1 MPSALLRRGKV
12 PQKIYWE
19 GNILNKISKK
29 IVSLVTMAAF
39 ALTLIPAAA
48 FADPGKADDGTTATV
63 TAVDYDTAKVEVK
76 VGQTD
81 FNELEAQTGS
91 NIVVWATD
99 SNNAVVSVNDVTYT
113 VEDGAPAV
121 SYWNTNY
128 AVLANPDTVDDVVT
142 VEATF
147 DNPGTYTLHA
157 AVNSKTGNSA
167 QDMEDQEI
175 GDGTDFIRANFADR
189 SKSEYGVFVDDELQA
204 TAGVNINEDLT
215 TTFKINDW
223 RTEKTDSPLKN
234 VKVWAVDSRTDAPTS
249 YLTVDGQTVGTDYMF
264 DLDEVFNNQTI
275 NIKFTAAGEYTLYAA
290 AEEGNDLNRLIGSTK
305 VTVTDTTEVDSMVI
319 EASWLDNGTT
329 SKTFATGVFTL
340 DNDAKT
346 YTLDLT
352 QVKGFNFNGIDKV
365 VLNGT
370 AYDGKDPALRQT
382 INFAASE
389 PNTVVKLNP
398 TSDNTSNTGTFE
410 TAFTMESQKNTVIT
424 ITDANTGVSYDVN
437 VIAQKTSATDI
448 DCTKTG
454 GYVLATTDKD
464 WTAKVNANFNGAV
477 EFMVTDEKGNAVEGL
492 KTKDFV
498 LDVQGKPEKTSS
510 LVSSDLKIVE
520 IGDGLYTLGVKA
532 AEVKADNKILTEGKY
547 EVRVA
552 LKGVDSENDNIGVT
566 FTAAEFDKIED
577 VELNI
582 TDDATGVELDD
593 QITLNTTATVSL
605 VYVDGNGV
613 KIACPTGFSWNA
625 TNSALAIQS
634 TNGYKLVMKPDTI
647 EHQGVV
653 GSTVLV
659 QAAVDGYGLAT
670 KELTIVSSYNTY
682 SLELDPAEGPVNEYN
697 KVDLNV
703 LNSDGDVAKNINGNI
718 KVVVADSSNEDAK
731 VSVKEASPVEKGEGA
746 LTIYASQET
755 ELELVVTVED
765 GNKIVAADTLTYTV
779 GAADPLAGRTVVMT
793 IDSTEYVVNNNIITG
808 DAAPYVDSNWRTMV
822 PIRALAESFDA
833 EVYWNQDDE
842 TVTIKFDAGT
852 EIVMTVGED
861 TYTVNGAEAT
871 MDTEPVNAGDRVYV
885 PIRFAAE
892 GLGFSVTPLYND
904 AGLTASVVFQ
914 R

>member
-1 MPSALLRRGKV
+1 M
-12 PQKIYWE
+12 
-19 GNILNKISKK
+19 NKISKK

-39 ALTLIPAAA
+39 ALTLVPAAA
-48 FADPGKADDGTTATV
+48 FAAAPTTTGTTYSVDNSAAHELTITVNLDGDEYANTQLAFAFDGATKDNVDLHETATYYGDGGSQPVDTVVVTPKAEKVVATFTGLEAGETKVSVTMSPDGQGANWKEVGTATTV
-63 TAVDYDTAKVEVK
+63 TVK
-76 VGQTD
+76 
-81 FNELEAQTGS
+81 
-91 NIVVWATD
+91 
-99 SNNAVVSVNDVTYT
+99 ND
-113 VEDGAPAV
+113 
-121 SYWNTNY
+121 
-128 AVLANPDTVDDVVT
+128 
-142 VEATF
+142 
-147 DNPGTYTLHA
+147 
-157 AVNSKTGNSA
+157 
-167 QDMEDQEI
+167 
-175 GDGTDFIRANFADR
+175 ADR
-189 SKSEYGVFVDDELQA
+189 SKSVYGVFEGKVLQDTASVD
-204 TAGVNINEDLT
+204 VNDDLT
-215 TTFKINDW
+215 TTFKINDINGKE
-223 RTEKTDSPLKN
+223 TADALDN
-234 VKVWAVDSRTDAPTS
+234 VYVWAEDSRTNAPTS
-249 YLTVDGQTVGTDYMF
+249 YISADKGTVEGDYYINLGSVKNNDTLDVQFTTGGT
-264 DLDEVFNNQTI
+264 
-275 NIKFTAAGEYTLYAA
+275 YTLYA
-290 AEEGNDLNRLIGSTK
+290 GVGTDTDNIVRMIGETV
-305 VTVTDTTEVDSMVI
+305 VTVNDTTEVDSMTI
-319 EASWLDNGTT
+319 EATWIDNNNGVE
-329 SKTFATGVFTL
+329 KNFDKGVFTL
-340 DNDAKT
+340 DKDAKT

-352 QVKGFNFNGIDKV
+352 GVKGFNFNGIDKV
-365 VLNGT
+365 VLKGT
-370 AYDGKDPALRQT
+370 AYDGKEVALHQT

-389 PNTVVKLNP
+389 PNTVVKL
-398 TSDNTSNTGTFE
+398 TKTTDNTAYTGTFE

-424 ITDANTGVSYDVN
+424 VTDANTGVSYDVN

-464 WTAKVNANFNGAV
+464 WTAKVNANFTGAV
-477 EFMVTDEKGNAVEGL
+477 EFMVTDEKGDAVEGL

-510 LVSSDLKIVE
+510 LVSSDLKVVE

-682 SLELDPAEGPVNEYN
+682 SMELDPAEGPVNEYN
-697 KVDLNV
+697 KVDLSV
-703 LNSDGDVAKNINGNI
+703 LNSDGDVAKNINGDI

-731 VSVKEASPVEKGEGA
+731 VSVKQAKAVTKGEGA
-746 LTIYASQET
+746 LTVYASQET
-755 ELELVVTVED
+755 ELELVVTVVD
-765 GNKIVAADTLTYTV
+765 DNNKIVAADTLNYTV

-793 IDSTEYVVNNNIITG
+793 VDSTEYVVNNKIITG
-808 DAAPYVDSNWRTMV
+808 DAAPYIDSAWRTMV
-822 PIRALAESFDA
+822 PIRALAEAFDA
-833 EVYWNQDDE
+833 EVYWNQDEE
-842 TVTIKFDAGT
+842 TVTINFDAGT
-852 EIVMTVGED
+852 EIVMTVGE
-861 TYTVNGAEAT
+861 TGYTVNGNDAT
-871 MDTEPVNAGDRVYV
+871 MDTEPVNTGSRVYV

-892 GLGFSVTPLYND
+892 AMGFHVTPLYND